1 MRPDDER
8 QPELL
13 RDEQRG
19 GRRQRVLLAGR
30 LVYGDAH
37 LTLDCAIRDLSE
49 GGARIR
55 LASPVLLPTQVWLIE
70 VRSATAFSCEVTWRR
85 APEVGLKFLD
95 RRDLRTDAAPE
106 LKPLK
111 RVWVESAAR

>member
-1 MRPDDER
+1 MSPDER
-8 QPELL
+8 QIQLL

-19 GRRQRVLLAGR
+19 VRRQRVLLAGR

-37 LTLDCAIRDLSE
+37 LTLDCAIRDLSD

-55 LASPVLLPTQVWLIE
+55 LASPVLLPAQVWLIE
-70 VRSATAFSCEVTWRR
+70 VRSATAFSCEVAWRR
-85 APEVGLKFLD
+85 APEFGVKFLE
-95 RRDLRTDAAPE
+95 RRDLRADAAPE

-111 RVWVESAAR
+111 RVWIESAAR